1 MSEQRSPFDNLVKI
15 GQLKQE
21 NFIEQEF
28 NGLTTSAM
36 RKLRDA
42 KNTSLSIDSRFDLA
56 YNAAHAL
63 SLAALRKTGYRS
75 DNRYLVFQLLEFTA
89 EFPAP
94 VWRIFSTAHQ
104 KRNLAEYEGVTE
116 IETSLLEALIAATE
130 KLELQL
136 RSVN

>member
-1 MSEQRSPFDNLVKI
+1 MSEQLKPFDNLVKI

-21 NFIEQEF
+21 NYIKQEF
-28 NGLTTSAM
+28 NGLVTSAM

-63 SLAALRKTGYRS
+63 SLAALRKAGYRS
-75 DNRYLVFQLLEFTA
+75 ENRYLVFQLLEFTA
-89 EFPAP
+89 EFPAS

-130 KLELQL
+130 KLQIQIQTE
-136 RSVN
+136 N

>member
-28 NGLTTSAM
+28 IGLTTSAM

-63 SLAALRKTGYRS
+63 SLKS
-75 DNRYLVFQLLEFTA
+75 KPRYLRLL
-89 EFPAP
+89 
-94 VWRIFSTAHQ
+94 ST
-104 KRNLAEYEGVTE
+104 
-116 IETSLLEALIAATE
+116 
-130 KLELQL
+130 QL
-136 RSVN
+136 RNCKCNYTELVDDHALPTRRQTAQRYLFSVRHSANHK